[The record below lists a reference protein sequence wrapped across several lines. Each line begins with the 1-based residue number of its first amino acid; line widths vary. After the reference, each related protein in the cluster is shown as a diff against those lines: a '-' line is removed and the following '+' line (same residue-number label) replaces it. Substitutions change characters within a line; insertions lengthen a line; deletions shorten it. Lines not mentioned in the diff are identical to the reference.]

1 MKLNDICAE
10 MEKIAPTN
18 TAMSFDNVGLLVG
31 ETDKNIN
38 KILIALDLTMEVLD
52 EAISKGVDL
61 IITHHPLIF
70 RPLKNITDKTI
81 AGKIILKLIKNDIAY
96 YVSHTNLDK
105 SDFGTNVYLAELIGL
120 KDYSFISDINEE
132 DFICLTG
139 EVDKNID
146 GIIATVKEKLNL
158 DFVRFVDS
166 GNSKIKKV
174 GVATGSG
181 DSYKLFGACLANK
194 VDLLIT
200 GDLTYHTMQFAKDN
214 GLSVI
219 DATHF
224 GTENLIKD
232 YLMEVLDNRLN
243 DVTVIS
249 STIQQ
254 NIFKTI

>member
-10 MEKIAPTN
+10 MEKIAPLSL
-18 TAMSFDNVGLLVG
+18 AMSFDNVGLLVG
-31 ETDKNIN
+31 EYDKNVD
-38 KILIALDLTMEVLD
+38 KVLIALDMTMEVLD
-52 EAISKGVDL
+52 EAIENGVDL

-70 RPLKNITDKTI
+70 KPLKNITDKSI
-81 AGKIILKLIKNDIAY
+81 VGQIVLKLIKNDIAY
-96 YVSHTNLDK
+96 YASHTNLDK
-105 SDFGTNVYLAELIGL
+105 SEFGTNTHLANILGL
-120 KDYSFISDINEE
+120 KDYSFINTSEE
-132 DFICLTG
+132 DDYVCVVG
-139 EVDKNID
+139 ELDTNTD
-146 GIIATVKEKLNL
+146 EIIQVVKSKLNL

-166 GNSKIKKV
+166 GKKDIKRI

-181 DSYKLFGACLANK
+181 NSYALFGACLKNK

-200 GDLTYHTMQFAKDN
+200 GDLTYHTMQFAKDY

-224 GTENLIKD
+224 GTENLVKD
-232 YLMEVLDNRLN
+232 FLMEMLYNRLN

-249 STIQQ
+249 SKVQE